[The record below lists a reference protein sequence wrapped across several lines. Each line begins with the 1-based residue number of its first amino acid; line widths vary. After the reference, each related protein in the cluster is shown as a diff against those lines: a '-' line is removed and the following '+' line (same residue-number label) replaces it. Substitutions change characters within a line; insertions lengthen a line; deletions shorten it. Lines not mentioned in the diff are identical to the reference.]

1 MAVWIVFG
9 QSPPK
14 KQIDI
19 SRHELLGIGDNV
31 LFIMLV
37 RVVNVGS
44 AVGSNCHSHEN
55 NCIGNVV
62 HMFSDVHLL
71 VITL

>member
-1 MAVWIVFG
+1 MLDP
-9 QSPPK
+9 Q

-19 SRHELLGIGDNV
+19 SHPKLLGIGENV
-31 LFIMLV
+31 PFIMLV
-37 RVVNVGS
+37 RVVNGGG
-44 AVGSNCHSHEN
+44 AVGSNCHSHGN
-55 NCIGNVV
+55 NCIGNVG